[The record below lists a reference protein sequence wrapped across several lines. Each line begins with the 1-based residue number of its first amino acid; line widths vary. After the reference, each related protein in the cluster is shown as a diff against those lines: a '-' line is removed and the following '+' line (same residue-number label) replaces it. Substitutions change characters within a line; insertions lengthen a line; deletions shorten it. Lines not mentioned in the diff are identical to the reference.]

1 MTHVTL
7 PEIGLLKP
15 GKASVIIDGQFGSC
29 GKGLAASYVGV
40 TEFVEIA
47 IATSSPNAGHTYYDW
62 NGNPKVTRHLPVS
75 ALYHPRSLKYL
86 CAGSIIDPALLLQE
100 IEEHDVDPTT
110 LLIDP
115 RAAVIGPEDVA
126 IEKNASSGAARI
138 ASTQKGVGAALARKV
153 RRETGLAGDHPLLKE
168 FVRDI
173 DIAGYLDQ
181 GMSAIIEVPQ
191 GFGLGIN
198 SGFSYPHCT
207 GRDITVSQALS
218 DAQLHPDYLGKT
230 LMVVRAH
237 PIRVGHLTDAQGNL
251 IGESGPFYPDSREM
265 TWEELGVPAE
275 ATTVTR
281 RVRRVASFSMLHYQ
295 DAVHA
300 LKPDFV
306 LLNFANYL
314 KGEAEI
320 KKLTSRMAK
329 VQRVTHLGFGPRPQ
343 DVITLGNA
351 GRRPPRMKSGNK
363 PVAPASPAE

>member
-7 PEIGLLKP
+7 PEIGLLRP

-86 CAGSIIDPALLLQE
+86 CAGSIIDPELLLRE
-100 IEEHDVDPTT
+100 IEDHDVDPST
-110 LLIDP
+110 LFIDP

-126 IEKNASSGAARI
+126 LEKNSQSGAAKI

-153 RRETGLAGDHPLLKE
+153 RRESGLAAEHPLLKE

-173 DIAGYLDQ
+173 DIAAYLDQ
-181 GMSAIIEVPQ
+181 GLSAVIEVPQ
-191 GFGLGIN
+191 GFGLALN
-198 SGFSYPHCT
+198 SGLSYPHCT
-207 GRDITVSQALS
+207 GREITVAQALS

-237 PIRVGHLTDAQGNL
+237 PIRVGNLVDRQGNL
-251 IGESGPFYPDSREM
+251 VGESGPFYPDSREM
-265 TWEELGVPAE
+265 TWDEIGVPPE

-281 RVRRVASFSMLHYQ
+281 RVRRVASFSMQHYRE
-295 DAVHA
+295 AVRA

-314 KGEAEI
+314 KGEDEI
-320 KKLTSRMAK
+320 RKLTRQMAK
-329 VQRVTHLGFGPRPQ
+329 VSRVTHLGFGPKPE
-343 DVITLGNA
+343 DVVTLGNA
-351 GRRPPRMKSGNK
+351 GRRPPRVKSRAK
-363 PVAPASPAE
+363 PAPAAAE